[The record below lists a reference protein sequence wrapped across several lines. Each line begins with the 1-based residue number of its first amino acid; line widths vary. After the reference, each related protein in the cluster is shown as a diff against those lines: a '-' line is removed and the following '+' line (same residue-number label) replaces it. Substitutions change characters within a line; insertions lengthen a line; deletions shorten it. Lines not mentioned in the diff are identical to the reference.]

1 MPEKTFVGC
10 LVFALAAGLTS
21 PAVFGQ
27 VRSLREV
34 QKIWVDLP
42 PEDGGSPAQGRRPDN
57 TFEQLVKLEISKQFA
72 GAVLLVEDRGEAD
85 AILVGRP
92 AVQEKGTGGKISGK
106 FGLNDVKTG
115 MLVLYDRAGKTV
127 LWMEQAGD
135 RYLWLGP
142 MTPESK
148 KKIAERLVK
157 KLRKAYRAAH

>member
-1 MPEKTFVGC
+1 MSAKTFVGSIV
-10 LVFALAAGLTS
+10 LMLAAGLAS
-21 PAVFGQ
+21 PALLGQ

-42 PEDGGSPAQGRRPDN
+42 PDQANEKKPDS
-57 TFEQLVKLEISKQFA
+57 TFEQLVKLEISKQFR

-92 AVQEKGTGGKISGK
+92 AVDEKGTGGKISGK

-115 MLVLYDRAGKTV
+115 MLVVYDRAGKTV

-157 KLRKAYRAAH
+157 KLRKAYRDAH